1 MLLTII
7 TFIATYVLP
16 LYESCVLLEY
26 SIFLILNVAIY
37 IMMYIMCVYV
47 YHVCVLYDVFYIMLV
62 NIT

>member
-16 LYESCVLLEY
+16 LYESCVLLECY
-26 SIFLILNVAIY
+26 FLTLNVTIY